1 VIYIARYLSDLE
13 PECSNPPGVLVTDVV
28 GLSGDA
34 RGDSIVDL
42 MDALYLAR
50 YIAGLEGEP

>member
-1 VIYIARYLSDLE
+1 VTYIARYLTGLE
-13 PECSNPPGVLVTDVV
+13 PECSNPPSVLAADVV

-50 YIAGLEGEP
+50 YIAGMEEEP